1 MKIFI
6 ANTHSILNSGDAG
19 IVLAQIQFLR
29 KYFPSLQISLSS
41 RTPEL
46 DKKTFHPLGVKIF
59 PPIIPAPS
67 IYTGKAQKIWKSL
80 RNLINIQ
87 SKKALIQ
94 EIKQSDLVV
103 SSGGGYFWS
112 HRKFLPGP
120 MFFQNY
126 LHIKLAVIF
135 KYLGY

>member
-59 PPIIPAPS
+59 HS
-67 IYTGKAQKIWKSL
+67 IKKSSHTGDKTERPRGQQRWRLFLVAQ
-80 RNLINIQ
+80 
-87 SKKALIQ
+87 
-94 EIKQSDLVV
+94 EVPTGSDV
-103 SSGGGYFWS
+103 F
-112 HRKFLPGP
+112 P
-120 MFFQNY
+120 
-126 LHIKLAVIF
+126 KLSPHQTGCHF
-135 KYLGY
+135 